1 MTQEVKSTQSIQQ
14 GMKTTRTMKKK
25 LAIIGAN
32 YLQTP
37 LVQKAASMGIETHVF
52 AWEDGAVAAP
62 YADYFYP
69 ISVLDRKSILRTC
82 KEVGI
87 HGITSVGSD
96 TTMPTVNYISQKLG
110 LVGNSMDS
118 NMLSINKYEMRKKL
132 SSSGIRCPEFK
143 FFKEENYKHD
153 GSLSFPLI
161 VKPVDRGGSIGV
173 KKVNN
178 ELEVQTALSKALQKS
193 FSGGAIVEEFIN
205 GREFSV
211 EMISKNGSHH
221 FIIVTEKVTTGP
233 PHFVEIA
240 HHQPA
245 QITPEEEERII
256 GVVKKSVN
264 ALGLVNGATHSEVI
278 LSGNGDVWV
287 VEIAGRMGGDFIG
300 SHMVELSTGFDYLKA
315 VIDISLGEF
324 EGGQSAKKPGMN
336 SGVFYVIP
344 PPGEIIQIEDRSED
358 FNEIKYV
365 EILKKPG
372 DIIINQKDGP
382 DNRSAIMVY
391 ASNKKVMIKPEDVI
405 SFTMSKISCVA

>member
-1 MTQEVKSTQSIQQ
+1 
-14 GMKTTRTMKKK
+14 MKKK

-52 AWEDGAVAAP
+52 AWEQGAVAAL
-62 YADYFYP
+62 YADYFCP
-69 ISVLDRKSILRTC
+69 VSVLDRDKILTICRDIG
-82 KEVGI
+82 V

-96 TTMPTVNYISQKLG
+96 TVMPTVNYVAQELG
-110 LVGNSMDS
+110 LVGNSMES
-118 NMLSINKYEMRKKL
+118 TLFSTNKFEMRKKL
-132 SSSGIRCPEFK
+132 SKYGVNCPRFK
-143 FFKEENYKHD
+143 HFQKVDYTD
-153 GSLSFPLI
+153 GSALSYPLI

-173 KKVNN
+173 TKVKND
-178 ELEVQTALSKALQKS
+178 LEVQSALSNALQKS

-245 QITPEEEERII
+245 QITPAEEKEII
-256 GVVKKSVN
+256 KVVIESVN
-264 ALGLVNGATHSEVI
+264 ALGLKNGATHSEVI
-278 LSGNGDVWV
+278 LSSNGDVWV

-315 VIDISLGEF
+315 VIDISLGQFDENIDPIK
-324 EGGQSAKKPGMN
+324 AKRYA
-336 SGVFYVIP
+336 GVYYVIP
-344 PPGEIIQIEDRSED
+344 PPGEIGVIKDNSAVCD
-358 FNEIKYV
+358 EIKYV

-372 DIIINQKDGP
+372 DIISGEPDGP

-391 ASNKKVMIKPEDVI
+391 ASDKKEQIIPEDVVTF
-405 SFTMSKISCVA
+405 SMSEKTCVV